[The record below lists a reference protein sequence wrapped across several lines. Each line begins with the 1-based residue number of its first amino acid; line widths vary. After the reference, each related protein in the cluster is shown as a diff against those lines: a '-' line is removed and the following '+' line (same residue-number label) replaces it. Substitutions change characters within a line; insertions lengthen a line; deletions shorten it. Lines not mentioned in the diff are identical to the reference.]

1 MFSLHPLL
9 SFESSEVN
17 LMSYFQIVHFTA
29 VSVGFQ
35 LDASDLRF
43 LPPR

>member
-1 MFSLHPLL
+1 MVSLHPVL
-9 SFESSEVN
+9 SFESSECN
-17 LMSYFQIVHFTA
+17 LMSYFQIIYFTA